1 IYDYGIFVYIKIF
14 DYFCA
19 IKLEIRGVRGISR
32 KEKRIMGLMGDSIYK
47 FYKSKDIKVQGC
59 QGIKSIVQQ
68 K

>member
-1 IYDYGIFVYIKIF
+1 
-14 DYFCA
+14 
-19 IKLEIRGVRGISR
+19 
-32 KEKRIMGLMGDSIYK
+32 MGLMGDSIYK